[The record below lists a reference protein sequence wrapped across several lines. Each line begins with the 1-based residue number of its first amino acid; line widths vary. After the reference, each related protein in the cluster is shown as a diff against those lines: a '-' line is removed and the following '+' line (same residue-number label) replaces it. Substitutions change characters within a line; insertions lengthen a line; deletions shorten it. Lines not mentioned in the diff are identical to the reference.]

1 VSCFV
6 AKRARRTTQ
15 MTESG
20 TKTILLVEDYKDSR
34 EMVSLLLEDHGYR
47 ILGAQ
52 NGKEAIDL
60 AAAQTPDLVLT
71 DFNLPDIDGTTLI
84 KRLRKLGE
92 RMNHIPIIMVTAH
105 PPGEF
110 SKLAMAAGC
119 TTFLTKPISFPILEN
134 TIARLLQDSREFNGP
149 VKEVSH

>member
-1 VSCFV
+1 
-6 AKRARRTTQ
+6 
-15 MTESG
+15 MTESS

-34 EMVSLLLEDHGYR
+34 EMFSLLLEGHGYR

-60 AAAQTPDLVLT
+60 AEAQTPDLVLT

-84 KRLRKLGE
+84 KRLRKLGG
-92 RMNHIPIIMVTAH
+92 MNHIPIIMVTAH
-105 PPGEF
+105 PPGEL

-119 TTFLTKPISFPILEN
+119 TTFLTKPISFSILEN
-134 TIARLLQDSREFNGP
+134 TIARLLQDSREFNGS
-149 VKEVSH
+149 VNEVSH

>member
-1 VSCFV
+1 
-6 AKRARRTTQ
+6 

-34 EMVSLLLEDHGYR
+34 EMFSLLLEGHGYR

-92 RMNHIPIIMVTAH
+92 RMNHIPIIMVTAQ
-105 PPGEF
+105 PPDD
-110 SKLAMAAGC
+110 LYQPAIAAGC
-119 TTFLTKPISFPILEN
+119 TTVLAKPMSFSILEN
-134 TIARLLQDSREFNGP
+134 TIARLLQDSTEFNRP
-149 VKEVSH
+149 SNEVSH